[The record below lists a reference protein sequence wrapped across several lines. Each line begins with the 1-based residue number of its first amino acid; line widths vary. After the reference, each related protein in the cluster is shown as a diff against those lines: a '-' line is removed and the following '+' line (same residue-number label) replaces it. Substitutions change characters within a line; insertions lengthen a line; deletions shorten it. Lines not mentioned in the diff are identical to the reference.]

1 MSNKRPA
8 EGEAPVEDGRR
19 LRSERNRQKI
29 VDAMLELVNE
39 GNYDPSVAQIA
50 ERAEVGLRTVFR
62 HFDDVDSLY
71 REIAGR
77 MEARVLPEIGKP
89 LAAEDWPGRVKELL
103 ARRAHVFE
111 EIMPVRVC
119 ARVRRFRSEF
129 LLEQHKRFV
138 AQETAGLALALP
150 PEVLENEPLKMAFD
164 VALSFDTWRRFRL
177 DQNLSR
183 AKTMTALERLLDAL
197 IASA

>member
-1 MSNKRPA
+1 MSNNRPA
-8 EGEAPVEDGRR
+8 EGEPPAEDGRR

-29 VDAMLELVNE
+29 VEAMLELVHE

-71 REIAGR
+71 REIATR
-77 MEARVLPEIGKP
+77 MEARILPEVGKP
-89 LAAEDWPGRVKELL
+89 LNAEAWPDRVKELL
-103 ARRAHVFE
+103 ARRSRVFD
-111 EIMPVRVC
+111 EIMPVRIC

-150 PEVLENEPLKMAFD
+150 PEVLENESLRMAFD
-164 VALSFDTWRRFRL
+164 VALSFDTWRRLRL

-183 AKTMTALERLLDAL
+183 AKAMSALDTLLDAL